1 MATKNIVPNANGE
14 GEIGTS
20 SKYWSKSHINT
31 ITVGTSVV
39 PDAQDGAAL
48 GTTSLQ
54 FSDLFLADSSV
65 IGFGDD
71 NDTTL
76 THTDGSGLTLNST
89 NKLMFN
95 DASQFIQGSSATVL
109 SLGATDEIDLTA
121 TAIDVNGTIDVSGD
135 ATFASDLS
143 INGGDLTFSADQ
155 DATISMSQRNDGGR
169 NLDIGAG
176 FAGSGGGTN
185 SDGGNLTLRSGGSKG
200 TGTSTMHFRT
210 AIAANGYGATTEQ
223 MKIDAVGDV
232 SITNNL
238 FIGSGKAIY
247 VGGTAAAN
255 ELDDYEEGTWT
266 PTITKGSL
274 IGGTIDVQLGKY
286 IKVGNVLYITF
297 YWYQASGNAGTTSGS
312 SSWIL
317 GGIPFSILH
326 GTYSFIP
333 SGYGLISSTTTDI
346 INARWQVNSTGTN
359 ADLYGNGVNMD
370 NVNNDGNAMEF
381 SATGVLQCS

>member
-121 TAIDVNGTIDVSGD
+121 TAIDVNGTMDVSGN
-135 ATFASDLS
+135 ATFASNAR
-143 INGGDLTFSADQ
+143 IG
-155 DATISMSQRNDGGR
+155 SQSFPAFHSNRDV
-169 NLDIGAG
+169 LVIGQK
-176 FAGSGGGTN
+176 
-185 SDGGNLTLRSGGSKG
+185 GNLSAIDSSGDIYLNNNIFVNSSGQD
-200 TGTSTMHFRT
+200 T
-210 AIAANGYGATTEQ
+210 AIAA
-223 MKIDAVGDV
+223 
-232 SITNNL
+232 
-238 FIGSGKAIY
+238 
-247 VGGTAAAN
+247 GGTAQLRLSDSEILIYTGNSPGAGAAAT
-255 ELDDYEEGTWT
+255 L
-266 PTITKGSL
+266 
-274 IGGTIDVQLGKY
+274 
-286 IKVGNVLYITF
+286 
-297 YWYQASGNAGTTSGS
+297 TSR
-312 SSWIL
+312 L
-317 GGIPFSILH
+317 
-326 GTYSFIP
+326 T
-333 SGYGLISSTTTDI
+333 ISSI
-346 INARWQVNSTGTN
+346 TGTSPY
-359 ADLYGNGVNMD
+359 DFYVCEKKLD
-370 NVNNDGNAMEF
+370 Q
-381 SATGVLQCS
+381 LIKK